1 MRNKALLLV
10 DIQND
15 FCPGGALEVASGDE
29 VVDVANRVAKH
40 FDLVIATQDWHPPD
54 HGSFASNH
62 AGGKPGAVIELDG
75 LDQVLWPD
83 HCVQESSGAEL
94 RDDLDL
100 GLVKK
105 VFKKGTDPTI
115 DSYSAFYDNGHRK
128 STGLSDYLK
137 QCDVQDVYIMGHR
150 LLRQVHRAGRAP
162 RRIHLAAH
170 RRRLPRRR
178 ACRGRRRALH
188 RRDAPPRRGH
198 HSFGANRDVARGD
211 GAGERRPNAS
221 IAGRGLGATVP
232 ARLLT
237 SPVCAECEL

>member
-29 VVDVANRVAKH
+29 VVSVANRIAKH

-62 AGGKPGAVIELDG
+62 AGGKPGEVIELDG

-94 RDDLDL
+94 REDLDL
-100 GLVKK
+100 GPVKK

-137 QCDVQDVYIMGHR
+137 QCDVQDVYIMGLATDYCVKETVLDGLR
-150 LLRQVHRAGRAP
+150 LDFDVTVLADGIRAVGLEP
-162 RRIHLAAH
+162 
-170 RRRLPRRR
+170 
-178 ACRGRRRALH
+178 
-188 RRDAPPRRGH
+188 
-198 HSFGANRDVARGD
+198 GD
-211 GAGERRPNAS
+211 GARA
-221 IAGRGLGATVP
+221 IAEMVGAG
-232 ARLLT
+232 AR
-237 SPVCAECEL
+237 VR